1 MENNGYLFFPTFV
14 LIGFINDYDIL
25 GWGLTYSQWPR
36 VELIFFHL
44 FSIAGSLCWITM
56 LITPNSETHFLST
69 SHCLIL
75 SAMLLWAEMLGIGN
89 TSRNYT
95 RGEVSKRRLKQTASS
110 IGSSCMCSTLLPVAA
125 RVYFC
130 ATSPAFRLRVVKHCR
145 HGTVCPDTW
154 PQIHLWPSHFPLLR
168 RVLQMCMTFWV
179 RTPRNVFVWGKR
191 KKRSGCVFSY
201 WLDSLLLFGADVVA
215 C

>member
-1 MENNGYLFFPTFV
+1 MGQGWIEFLS
-14 LIGFINDYDIL
+14 FIQR
-25 GWGLTYSQWPR
+25 S
-36 VELIFFHL
+36 
-44 FSIAGSLCWITM
+44 WITT

-69 SHCLIL
+69 PHCLIL
-75 SAMLLWAEMLGIGN
+75 SATLLWAEMPGIGN

-110 IGSSCMCSTLLPVAA
+110 IGSSCMCCTLLPVAA

-154 PQIHLWPSHFPLLR
+154 PQVHLWDFGLHISLCYAMFCKCAWLSEWELPEMSLFG
-168 RVLQMCMTFWV
+168 VK
-179 RTPRNVFVWGKR
+179 GK
-191 KKRSGCVFSY
+191 SGVGVYFHIGS
-201 WLDSLLLFGADVVA
+201 DSSLLFGADVVA
-215 C
+215 R